1 MYIYTQSIPSE
12 CLFYQNIS
20 GPWDAEDPG
29 NPGSWTFQKSTD
41 STGSMDSMY
50 RWATESDFEVA
61 AKGGADPTSFSMS
74 WCRFEHWPHCFPTS
88 HLDIFFIGLLSF
100 LSFSIWTNL
109 FFSGGATSC
118 CNFGDKTEGVSTR
131 RLVFPYIV
139 KVVALICSQ
148 TPQAPRC
155 LGPQMHQ
162 TGQANGKNRNTS
174 LACAAW
180 SLGAETGKIWK
191 GSLNLESG
199 VITRLLMI
207 LMIKYQLSSISD
219 HQYPLVNKFQWP

>member
-1 MYIYTQSIPSE
+1 MSASSIRTYQGREMPRTLATQAAGR
-12 CLFYQNIS
+12 F
-20 GPWDAEDPG
+20 
-29 NPGSWTFQKSTD
+29 KSTD

-50 RWATESDFEVA
+50 TWATESYFEVT

-74 WCRFEHWPHCFPTS
+74 WCRFEHWPPCFPTS
-88 HLDIFFIGLLSF
+88 HLDIFFNRPVI
-100 LSFSIWTNL
+100 FSKFFNLDYIIL

-199 VITRLLMI
+199 IITRLLMI